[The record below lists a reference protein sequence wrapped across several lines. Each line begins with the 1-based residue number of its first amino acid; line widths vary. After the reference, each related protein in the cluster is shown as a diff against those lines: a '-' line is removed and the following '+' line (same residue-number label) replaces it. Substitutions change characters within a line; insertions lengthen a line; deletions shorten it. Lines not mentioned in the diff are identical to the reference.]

1 MKKKKVGIIGF
12 GNFGKFLYKHLN
24 PYFQLSVYDKSI
36 KKNTLESVIKSDII
50 ILAVPV
56 SSFETVLKKISSMLN
71 TDTLIID
78 VASVK
83 VNPTNLMKKYLLHN
97 PLLGL
102 HPLFGPE
109 SGKNGIEGLSVIYS
123 PIRIK
128 KNSLS
133 HIKDFLKSTFKV
145 QLKKMS
151 PEEHDKQMAYVQGI
165 THFIGKALNILDLPK
180 FKDETKAYTKLLE
193 IKKLLSRTS
202 SDLFDTIEKENPY
215 AKKVRTNFLKTL
227 ENLENKIER

>member
-36 KKNTLESVIKSDII
+36 KKNTLEFVIKSDII

-83 VNPTNLMKKYLLHN
+83 VNPTNLMKKYLPHN

-165 THFIGKALNILDLPK
+165 THFIGKALNTLDLPK

-202 SDLFDTIEKENPY
+202 SNLFDTIEKENPY

>member
-12 GNFGKFLYKHLN
+12 GNFGRFLYKHLK
-24 PYFQLSVYDKSI
+24 PYFLLSVYEKSI

-56 SSFETVLKKISSMLN
+56 SSFENVLKKISPLLN
-71 TDTLIID
+71 TDTLIVD

-83 VNPTNLMKKYLLHN
+83 VKPTILMKKYLPTN

-109 SGKNGIEGLSVIYS
+109 SGKNGIEGLSIIYS
-123 PIRIK
+123 PIRIE
-128 KNSLS
+128 KNSLT

-165 THFIGKALNILDLPK
+165 THFIGKALNTLDLPK

-193 IKKLLSRTS
+193 IKQLLHRTS
-202 SDLFDTIEKENPY
+202 ADLFDTIEKENPY